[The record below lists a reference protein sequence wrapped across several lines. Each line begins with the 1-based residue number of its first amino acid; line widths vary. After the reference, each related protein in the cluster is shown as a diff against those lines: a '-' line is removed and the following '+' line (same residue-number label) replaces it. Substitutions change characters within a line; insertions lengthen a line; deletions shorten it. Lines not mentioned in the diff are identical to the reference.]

1 MNRYLLL
8 LCLVSSLFLSCAD
21 KQNESLAEEAPFS
34 YELEAENQTLYFNVF
49 YPTRELEDW
58 LNRKFD
64 RVIADTYLP
73 RNNNKDSVRLIITK
87 PQTLHLKTVGD
98 SVDVIFPLHIEIIA
112 DKEKKS
118 GKIKHRKI
126 SGAIE
131 LYLNIKPDVNQDW
144 DIISKSAINGHK
156 WTQKPKLEFGNSFIN
171 VAFLADYIL
180 KKEVNS
186 ITKSLDE
193 ALEEKVNL
201 KRGITRTWTNIQKPM
216 PIVLTDSAKLYF
228 KIAPKNISGDIK
240 ITKTGF
246 MFDLAV
252 DTRTLVGVNPSEVA
266 DFIPLPPFKTLKKMR
281 PDSNKLD
288 VLTTIPLSFINHEI
302 VHIVKNYNYENAIMD
317 ISISDIKMRGAADKI
332 VLDLSVTGTTEG
344 KVTLVGKPDYN
355 IEKQILSIKELNYS
369 LETNHVVI
377 NLLDKKLKENLIQYI
392 SEKVVLDL
400 GKYIDNLPDYLNET
414 VNQGRS
420 SEKFHLNFSDIKLES
435 IDYVVNQTD
444 LQILA
449 KCRPKFDISLKRLP
463 VKKKLKIR
471 G

>member
-1 MNRYLLL
+1 
-8 LCLVSSLFLSCAD
+8 
-21 KQNESLAEEAPFS
+21 
-34 YELEAENQTLYFNVF
+34 
-49 YPTRELEDW
+49 
-58 LNRKFD
+58 
-64 RVIADTYLP
+64 
-73 RNNNKDSVRLIITK
+73 
-87 PQTLHLKTVGD
+87 
-98 SVDVIFPLHIEIIA
+98 
-112 DKEKKS
+112 
-118 GKIKHRKI
+118 
-126 SGAIE
+126 
-131 LYLNIKPDVNQDW
+131 
-144 DIISKSAINGHK
+144 
-156 WTQKPKLEFGNSFIN
+156 
-171 VAFLADYIL
+171 
-180 KKEVNS
+180 
-186 ITKSLDE
+186 
-193 ALEEKVNL
+193 
-201 KRGITRTWTNIQKPM
+201 
-216 PIVLTDSAKLYF
+216 
-228 KIAPKNISGDIK
+228 
-240 ITKTGF
+240 